1 MVEVRLPIV
10 PRDASPLATGLGG
23 AGAAVGGFMQAEAF
37 VEQRKLRQRQAEM
50 EQQALDQRGQQI
62 ELANR
67 RQDAI
72 AQRYLSEREA
82 KANEARQEQQQRGD
96 VFGVLKSLYGG
107 GGPQMGPQP
116 ADPMASMPDE
126 WAQEID
132 TIGQGFRDGTLTAS
146 QTSEALKLVAAN
158 KEATLRRVATQQLTD
173 RLTKEIASGSWK
185 PEAALG
191 LQMDVDGDGQPDPI
205 SDTPQ
210 LLLRMLG
217 EGKIDPAQVEAMHF
231 AAKQAIDNE
240 KARIVT
246 REKQAL
252 KAEMVLNQSQD
263 VTPEG
268 ERLAIGRIAAW
279 RRDEYPQ
286 TQEGLEQFQRDFNA
300 AKAGMVPLK
309 GKSGQTYYVSEA
321 EAREAELDLKPRSPF
336 AEIEEKSTVLSR
348 FLGEYK
354 DDPELDDEANE
365 KRWQMYRKRMIE
377 LDGELFRGQKPPEV
391 EANKPPDAPKPEKG
405 MTRAARA
412 RQLMGGTP
420 MEKLTVEQKA
430 AIARQIRSEFGN
442 AETYAGGQ

>member
-50 EQQALDQRGQQI
+50 EQQGLDQRQQQLD
-62 ELANR
+62 LANR

-82 KANEARQEQQQRGD
+82 KANEARQDQQQRGD

-107 GGPQMGPQP
+107 GKQMGPQP
-116 ADPMASMPDE
+116 ADPMQSMPDE

-132 TIGQGFRDGTLTAS
+132 SLGQAFRSGTLTAS

-173 RLTKEIASGSWK
+173 RLMKEIASGSWK

-240 KARIVT
+240 KARIIT

-286 TQEGLEQFQRDFNA
+286 TQQGLEQFMRDFNA
-300 AKAGMVPLK
+300 AKTGLVPLK
-309 GKSGQTYYVSEA
+309 GKSGQTYYVPEA
-321 EAREAELDLKPRSPF
+321 DAKEAELDLKPRSPF

-348 FLGEYK
+348 FLGEYR
-354 DDPELDDEANE
+354 DDPELSDEEND
-365 KRWQMYRKRMIE
+365 KRWQRYRARMLE
-377 LDGELFRGQKPPEV
+377 LDGELFQGQKPAAQAEPEK
-391 EANKPPDAPKPEKG
+391 ASGPPPEKG

-420 MEKLTVEQKA
+420 MEQMTVEQKA
-430 AIARQIRSEFGN
+430 AIARQIRAEFGN